1 MSHFHIVNKDIYLK
15 EKHISQ
21 RNASLSLCGFDGLSN
36 PRSLQQRTAK
46 ETEILLFPSL
56 IEVSLLTAAT
66 GAPQCHWL
74 CVQPAGKSVSKMT
87 IPGRVK
93 TQRYLQTPSSFHS
106 AALSETLLSRSLEP
120 LLLGQ
125 LERILTLSKKKRF
138 VSRDNSF
145 HTSNLQY
152 MLLTIPV

>member
-1 MSHFHIVNKDIYLK
+1 M
-15 EKHISQ
+15 
-21 RNASLSLCGFDGLSN
+21 SLCGFDGFSTL
-36 PRSLQQRTAK
+36 RSLQQKTSL
-46 ETEILLFPSL
+46 ETEILLF
-56 IEVSLLTAAT
+56 IDFLLKPLEP
-66 GAPQCHWL
+66 PQHYWL
-74 CVQPAGKSVSKMT
+74 CLQSAGKSLSKMAT
-87 IPGRVK
+87 TGRVK
-93 TQRYLQTPSSFHS
+93 TQRYLQMSSSFHS
-106 AALSETLLSRSLEP
+106 VALSEMSLSRPLEP